1 MKSKIFNAF
10 LLSSAAMLFIKIYLE
25 SERNRKPKTFK
36 LEMNKAMKD
45 FIEENQSLFPQA
57 LRYPLNQL

>member
-25 SERNRKPKTFK
+25 SKRNRKPKTFK